1 MTEYQS
7 SEKDKTTHMYQIY
20 AHNSF
25 LSRNLV
31 CIQTTMFRGFIK
43 TKMQNN
49 KEGLVVE
56 DG

>member
-7 SEKDKTTHMYQIY
+7 SEKDKTTHTKSN